1 MRWAEISIDAGPEA
15 TDAVGA
21 ALYAVG
27 CGGFEVREVA
37 QPPAVAGYLP
47 VDDRLEDRLS
57 SLKDALAALPGYGIT
72 GAGMELTLRYVEEAD
87 WANAWK
93 AFYKPFRVGRRLVVT
108 PPWEHPDL
116 APDDI
121 PLVIDP
127 GMAFGT
133 GSHPTTQLCLTAL
146 EDYVTPRASVA
157 DIGTGSG
164 ILAIAAAKLGA
175 SPVAANDNDPLAVK
189 IARENAAANGVQVE
203 VTEALPTGQYDVVVA
218 NILADVIIGM
228 ATELH
233 GLLAP
238 DGVLIASG
246 IIDTREADVRQ
257 ALEGIGLTS
266 LETRRQTEWVALVFR
281 AGDAAVSATG

>member
-1 MRWAEISIDAGPEA
+1 MRWTEIIIDAGPEA

-27 CGGFEVREVA
+27 CGGFEVREAAV
-37 QPPAVAGYLP
+37 PPAIAGYLP
-47 VDDRLEDRLS
+47 VDDRLEDRLGL
-57 SLKDALAALPGYGIT
+57 LKDALAALPGHGVI
-72 GAGMELTLRYVEEAD
+72 GAGTDLTLRYVEEAD

-93 AFYKPFRVGRRLVVT
+93 EFYKPFRVGRRLVVT
-108 PPWEHPDL
+108 PPWEHPEL

-133 GSHPTTQLCLTAL
+133 GSHPTTQLCLVAL
-146 EDYVTPRASVA
+146 EDYVRPGARVA

-164 ILAIAAAKLGA
+164 ILAIAAAKMGA
-175 SPVAANDNDPLAVK
+175 SHVAANDNDPLAVR
-189 IARENAAANGVQVE
+189 IARENAAANGVPVE
-203 VTEALPTGQYDVVVA
+203 ITDALPTGQYDAVVA

-228 ATELH
+228 AEELQA
-233 GLLAP
+233 LLAP
-238 DGVLIASG
+238 GGVLLVSG
-246 IIDTREADVRQ
+246 IIDTREADVRL
-257 ALEGIGLTS
+257 ALEGIGLNH

-281 AGDAAVSATG
+281 QEAGH

>member
-1 MRWAEISIDAGPEA
+1 MRWTEIIIDAGPEA

-27 CGGFEVREVA
+27 CGGFEVREAAV
-37 QPPAVAGYLP
+37 PPAIAGYLP
-47 VDDRLEDRLS
+47 VDDRLEDRLGL
-57 SLKDALAALPGYGIT
+57 LKDALAALPGHGVI
-72 GAGMELTLRYVEEAD
+72 GAGTDLTLRYVEEAD

-93 AFYKPFRVGRRLVVT
+93 EFYKPFRVGRRLVVT
-108 PPWEHPDL
+108 PPWEHPEL

-133 GSHPTTQLCLTAL
+133 GSHPTTQLCLVAL
-146 EDYVTPRASVA
+146 EDYVRPGARVA

-164 ILAIAAAKLGA
+164 ILAIAAAKMGA
-175 SPVAANDNDPLAVK
+175 SHVAANDNDPLAVR
-189 IARENAAANGVQVE
+189 IARENAVANGVPVE
-203 VTEALPTGQYDVVVA
+203 ITDALPTGQYDAVVA

-228 ATELH
+228 AEELQV
-233 GLLAP
+233 LLAP
-238 DGVLIASG
+238 GGVLLVSG
-246 IIDTREADVRQ
+246 IIDTREADVRL
-257 ALEGIGLTS
+257 ALEGIGLNH

-281 AGDAAVSATG
+281 QEAGH

>member
-1 MRWAEISIDAGPEA
+1 MRWTEIIIDAGPEA

-27 CGGFEVREVA
+27 CGGFEVREAAV
-37 QPPAVAGYLP
+37 PPAIAGYLP
-47 VDDRLEDRLS
+47 VDDRLEDRLGL
-57 SLKDALAALPGYGIT
+57 LKDALAALPGHGVI
-72 GAGMELTLRYVEEAD
+72 GAGTDLTLRYVEEAD

-93 AFYKPFRVGRRLVVT
+93 EFYKPFRVGRRLVVT
-108 PPWEHPDL
+108 PPWEHPEL

-133 GSHPTTQLCLTAL
+133 GSHPTTQLCLVAL
-146 EDYVTPRASVA
+146 EDYVRPGARVA

-164 ILAIAAAKLGA
+164 ILAIAAAKMGA
-175 SPVAANDNDPLAVK
+175 SHVAANDNDPLAVR
-189 IARENAAANGVQVE
+189 IARENAAANGVPVE
-203 VTEALPTGQYDVVVA
+203 ITDALPTGQYDAVVA

-228 ATELH
+228 AEELQI
-233 GLLAP
+233 LLAP
-238 DGVLIASG
+238 GGVLLASG
-246 IIDTREADVRQ
+246 IIDTREADVRL
-257 ALEGIGLTS
+257 ALEGIGLNH

-281 AGDAAVSATG
+281 QEAGH

>member
-1 MRWAEISIDAGPEA
+1 MRWTEIIIDAGPEA

-27 CGGFEVREVA
+27 CGGFEVREAAV
-37 QPPAVAGYLP
+37 PPAIAGYLP
-47 VDDRLEDRLS
+47 VDDRLEDRLGL
-57 SLKDALAALPGYGIT
+57 LKDALAALPGHGVI
-72 GAGMELTLRYVEEAD
+72 GAGTDLTLRYVEEAD

-93 AFYKPFRVGRRLVVT
+93 EFYKPFRVGRRLVVT
-108 PPWEHPDL
+108 PPWEHPEL

-133 GSHPTTQLCLTAL
+133 GSHPTTQLCLVAL
-146 EDYVTPRASVA
+146 EDYVRPGARVA

-164 ILAIAAAKLGA
+164 ILAIAAAKMGA
-175 SPVAANDNDPLAVK
+175 SHVAANDNDPLAVR
-189 IARENAAANGVQVE
+189 IARENAAANGVPVE
-203 VTEALPTGQYDVVVA
+203 IADALPTGQYDAVVA

-228 ATELH
+228 AEELQA
-233 GLLAP
+233 LLAP
-238 DGVLIASG
+238 GGVLLASG
-246 IIDTREADVRQ
+246 IIDTREADVRL
-257 ALEGIGLTS
+257 ALEGIGLNH

-281 AGDAAVSATG
+281 QEAGH

>member
-21 ALYAVG
+21 ALYAAG
-27 CGGFEVREVA
+27 CGGFEVREAA

-57 SLKDALAALPGYGIT
+57 SLKDALAALPGYGVT
-72 GAGMELTLRYVEEAD
+72 GAGTDLTLRYVEEAD

-93 AFYKPFRVGRRLVVT
+93 AFYKPFRVGRRQVVT

-146 EDYVTPRASVA
+146 EDYVTPGASVA

-175 SPVAANDNDPLAVK
+175 SLVAANDNDPLAVK
-189 IARENAAANGVQVE
+189 IARENAAANGVAVE
-203 VTEALPTGQYDVVVA
+203 VTDALPTGRYDVVVA

-228 ATELH
+228 STELD
-233 GLLAP
+233 GLVAP
-238 DGVLIASG
+238 GGTLIASG

-257 ALEGIGLTS
+257 ALESVGLTS
-266 LETRRQTEWVALVFR
+266 LETRRQTEWVGLVFR
-281 AGDAAVSATG
+281 HTEV

>member
-1 MRWAEISIDAGPEA
+1 MRWTEIIIDAGPEA

-27 CGGFEVREVA
+27 CGGFEVREAAV
-37 QPPAVAGYLP
+37 PPAIAGYLP
-47 VDDRLEDRLS
+47 VDDRLEDRLGL
-57 SLKDALAALPGYGIT
+57 LKDALAALPGHGVI
-72 GAGMELTLRYVEEAD
+72 GAGTDLTLRYVEEAD

-93 AFYKPFRVGRRLVVT
+93 EFYKPFRVGRRLVVT
-108 PPWEHPDL
+108 PPWEHPEL

-133 GSHPTTQLCLTAL
+133 GSHPTTQLCLVAL
-146 EDYVTPRASVA
+146 EDYVRPGARVA

-164 ILAIAAAKLGA
+164 ILAIAAAKMGA
-175 SPVAANDNDPLAVK
+175 SHVAANDNDPLAVR
-189 IARENAAANGVQVE
+189 IARENAAANGVPVE
-203 VTEALPTGQYDVVVA
+203 ITDALPTGQYDAVVA

-228 ATELH
+228 AEELQV
-233 GLLAP
+233 LLAP
-238 DGVLIASG
+238 GGVLLASG
-246 IIDTREADVRQ
+246 IIDTREADVRL
-257 ALEGIGLTS
+257 ALEGIGLNH

-281 AGDAAVSATG
+281 QEAGH